1 MSLSFCKDGT
11 LWMGSAG
18 HGLARR
24 DAATGAISTLGLP
37 DPVTHGDNVTAV
49 ACDPSD
55 GSVWIGLGSGGAMRF
70 KNGAFTLLDPAGL
83 PGFARQ
89 QVLSI
94 QIDRWASPRVVY
106 FAFLPVKDANGRI
119 TAPGGVAAYDGP

>member
-1 MSLSFCKDGT
+1 
-11 LWMGSAG
+11 
-18 HGLARR
+18 
-24 DAATGAISTLGLP
+24 
-37 DPVTHGDNVTAV
+37 
-49 ACDPSD
+49 
-55 GSVWIGLGSGGAMRF
+55 MRF

-94 QIDRWASPRVVY
+94 QIDGWASPRVVY
-106 FAFLPVKDANGRI
+106 FAFLPVKDASGRI